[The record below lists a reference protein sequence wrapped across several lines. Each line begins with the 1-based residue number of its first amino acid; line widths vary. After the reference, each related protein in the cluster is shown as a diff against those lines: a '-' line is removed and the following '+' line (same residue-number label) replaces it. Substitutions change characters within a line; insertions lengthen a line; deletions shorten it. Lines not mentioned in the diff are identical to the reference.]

1 MEIQIHKKNS
11 LTSKKLIFEG
21 TVGLPLSSSGATA
34 SPDNLGVNESDSRFI
49 ITHKTVA
56 ALNILQAQTRLLEQ
70 LQRTSANNNEIEAN
84 GK

>member
-1 MEIQIHKKNS
+1 MFNKS
-11 LTSKKLIFEG
+11 C
-21 TVGLPLSSSGATA
+21 SS
-34 SPDNLGVNESDSRFI
+34 FI